1 MKLERKTSVL
11 NEIVAQCSPNIRF
24 AARLAAEVVNFP
36 ISKAGDPG
44 FRWKPHIA
52 LFSNPGYK
60 SEPVIAPVGCRAVES
75 G

>member
-11 NEIVAQCSPNIRF
+11 NEFVAQCPPNISF

-52 LFSNPGYK
+52 LFSKPGYK
-60 SEPVIAPVGCRAVES
+60 SGPVIAPAECRAVES